1 MAVYKLNESSN
12 KAKNHTKLSERYLQ
26 EGPGAGYTVEGEI
39 DRVVSINSFKV
50 VDKEYEGEYTPYDSD
65 EPVEY
70 YTIGIECDVDILLNN
85 VSIESYYYGGLIES
99 SIPAKLNYISLGGVD
114 GNTKITKDMLDSAI
128 NCINSFE
135 VSLGGGWTH
144 STFDGEISTEDIVE
158 KHYHYNE
165 FDSVGFIELQLTNQE
180 DINYLDRA
188 CTGDDKVVSYDLFED
203 GELVDSFDD
212 EDAAIEYAKEHCDSD
227 DVEVIATEYIEDYHG
242 DIEPTGY
249 NDIVWQKD

>member
-135 VSLGGGWTH
+135 VINALGQYTKRSCKHPFGYRRWTNPRP
-144 STFDGEISTEDIVE
+144 TF
-158 KHYHYNE
+158 
-165 FDSVGFIELQLTNQE
+165 
-180 DINYLDRA
+180 
-188 CTGDDKVVSYDLFED
+188 KVLA
-203 GELVDSFDD
+203 GNL
-212 EDAAIEYAKEHCDSD
+212 
-227 DVEVIATEYIEDYHG
+227 
-242 DIEPTGY
+242 
-249 NDIVWQKD
+249 